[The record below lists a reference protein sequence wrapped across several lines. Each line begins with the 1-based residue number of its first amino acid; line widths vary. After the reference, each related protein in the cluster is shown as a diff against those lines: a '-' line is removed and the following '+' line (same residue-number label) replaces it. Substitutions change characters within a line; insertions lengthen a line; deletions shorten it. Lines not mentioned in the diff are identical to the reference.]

1 MTRID
6 VAAWTGLWPFT
17 MTREANLANLV
28 TSLHDVG
35 IDGAIASPLN
45 AILGPDPML
54 ANRDLLDT
62 CRSAGDEFLLRVAPI
77 LDPTLPGW
85 ERDLDELASDPLVV
99 AIRLV
104 PAYHRF
110 TIDGADAV
118 AITRAVTERGLP
130 LCVQV
135 RIIDERAH
143 HPLMLVPAVPA
154 AAIAR
159 LAGAVPNASILVGG
173 AFQSEMPAIADAA
186 NVAVELSSVES
197 ADTLA
202 NALAVLGPQR
212 LLLGTHAP
220 IYTPAPGVAK
230 ADETDDPAIV
240 QQITS
245 GNARTMF
252 NLP

>member
-17 MTREANLANLV
+17 MTREFGLSDLV
-28 TSLHDVG
+28 ASLQEVG
-35 IDGAIASPLN
+35 IDGAIVSPLN

-54 ANRDLLDT
+54 ANHDLLDA
-62 CRSAGDEFLLRVAPI
+62 CRSASGEFLLRVAPI

-85 ERDLDELASDPLVV
+85 ERNLGELASDPLVV

-110 TIDGADAV
+110 TIDGVDAV

-130 LCVQV
+130 VCIQV

-159 LAGAVPNASILVGG
+159 LAGVVPEARFLVSG
-173 AFQSEMPAIADAA
+173 AFQSELAALADAA

-202 NALAVLGPQR
+202 SALGALGPQR

-220 IYTPAPGVAK
+220 IYTPAAGVAK
-230 ADETDDPAIV
+230 VVEADDPTVLA
-240 QQITS
+240 QITS
-245 GNARTMF
+245 DNARTLF